1 MKFQPSSETERSMC
15 EKSRPVKDRG
25 WRRLPLLSTSGNTY
39 DRDYFGDS
47 EALPAAVRVQQDFK
61 PGKEWDMPMLNV
73 FRREGDV
80 IRHFW
85 GCELL
90 YVPPEPGQ
98 QYRHNDLLDPLWNML
113 DLTPEGRGA
122 FEPRVNYAA

>member
-1 MKFQPSSETERSMC
+1 
-15 EKSRPVKDRG
+15 
-25 WRRLPLLSTSGNTY
+25 
-39 DRDYFGDS
+39 
-47 EALPAAVRVQQDFK
+47 LPAAVRVQQDFK

-73 FRREGDV
+73 FKREGDV

-98 QYRHNDLLDPLWNML
+98 QYRQNDLLDPLWNML

-122 FEPRVNYAA
+122 FEPRVKYA